1 MSKSMQLSLMNSPKK
16 EVRKVL
22 TIDCSPNYTF
32 SNQLKTKSTS
42 LNLKKSKSK
51 SKKRSNKI
59 NEKEKR
65 EKMFNKIY
73 GVTQGHIDLLN
84 RIRRNKKLT
93 LQEHQNKLLQISTN
107 LRKENILKLNREF
120 RNIRIE
126 TSTVLPL
133 SPLNYKSLVQH
144 SKIETQKGT
153 EKKIR
158 ITLQKSLMNS
168 THKTAYELELE
179 KERIR
184 YFKPLK
190 LNPNIARLY
199 EILPEHIVKAFA
211 KQK

>member
-32 SNQLKTKSTS
+32 SNKLKTKSTS

-51 SKKRSNKI
+51 SKKRLNKV

-144 SKIETQKGT
+144 SKLETHR
-153 EKKIR
+153 KKD
-158 ITLQKSLMNS
+158 KNNF
-168 THKTAYELELE
+168 A
-179 KERIR
+179 
-184 YFKPLK
+184 
-190 LNPNIARLY
+190 
-199 EILPEHIVKAFA
+199 EIINEFYS
-211 KQK
+211 